1 MLKLYTAVTPGSA
14 ASLPMKASSLSS
26 HNWVLMGVKR
36 EKKEKKETKYI
47 NKDVFWNPKGEGKGS
62 VYHFPEMITP

>member
-14 ASLPMKASSLSS
+14 ASLPMKAVSLSS

-36 EKKEKKETKYI
+36 KMGKKKKKS
-47 NKDVFWNPKGEGKGS
+47 D
-62 VYHFPEMITP
+62 